1 MAVRKAITRSKKTFR
16 PKVPS
21 SKNSR
26 MTHGESMLEGAGAR
40 YFEISPFVK
49 SYLGQA
55 AEEIYYDAN
64 GEPHSYF
71 VDFRVTLT
79 NDEEV
84 DIEMKPHGKFRDPL
98 TKEKYSL
105 IAARYKEMGRRFRVM
120 TDLDVCSEPLF
131 TTLKTL
137 NYHWVGK
144 APAQHLGK
152 HARKLTSSA
161 FTTVGEAAEIIGS
174 VESVYRQIASGFL
187 AIDFQQPL
195 SPASSVWIRK
205 EGDGNDSL
213 RV

>member
-40 YFEISPFVK
+40 YLEISPFVK
-49 SYLGQA
+49 SYFGQA
-55 AEEIYYDAN
+55 AKEIYYDAN
-64 GEPHSYF
+64 GEPHPYF

-84 DIEMKPHGKFRDPL
+84 DIEMKPHGKFRDPAI
-98 TKEKYSL
+98 KEKYAR
-105 IAARYKEMGRRFRVM
+105 IAARYEEIGRRFRVM
-120 TDLDVCSEPLF
+120 TDLDVSSEPLF
-131 TTLKTL
+131 TTLKIL

-144 APAQHLGK
+144 ATTQQIGK

-161 FTTVGEAAEIIGS
+161 FTTIGEAAEIIGS
-174 VESVYRQIASGFL
+174 VQNVYRQIASGFL

-195 SPASSVWIRK
+195 SPSSSVWIRK

>member
-26 MTHGESMLEGAGAR
+26 MTYGESMLEGAGAR
-40 YFEISPFVK
+40 FLEISPFVK

-71 VDFRVTLT
+71 VDFRVTLI
-79 NDEEV
+79 NGEV
-84 DIEMKPHGKFRDPL
+84 VDVEMKPHRKFLNPDI
-98 TKEKYSL
+98 KQKYAL
-105 IAARYKEMGRRFRVM
+105 IAAHYAQTGRRFRVL
-120 TDLDVCSEPLF
+120 TDLDVSTEPLF
-131 TTLKTL
+131 TTLKIL

-144 APAQHLGK
+144 APKHDLK
-152 HARKLTSSA
+152 THARKLSSSSFA
-161 FTTVGEAAEIIGS
+161 TIGEAAEVIGD
-174 VESVYRQIASGFL
+174 VANVYRQIASGFL
-187 AIDFQQPL
+187 AIDFHMSL
-195 SPASSVWIRK
+195 SPASNVWIRE
-205 EGDGNDSL
+205 EGDENDSL